1 MTDLNKKTVDSGAE
15 WFLPAAAVG
24 SRYSVRELQEDD
36 VPAPSTGFY
45 RCWTVSPRFTLHC
58 HFHRFAFSFVSGWN
72 LYLCEQVKAN
82 RATTEG
88 TKKRRLRGK
97 LHIAHSQQGPAIY
110 AVARRF
116 KQGDSAK
123 MPGNRCSNCVAFNSE
138 LLISDFLT
146 TSRKKKGL
154 AASKL
159 TRRGAVTSVSDT
171 CGLTRSQNLVNGST
185 QLLRTAKSVVD
196 GLLQQTYAAPQERE
210 ALLQLLLEVSRYA
223 RSLENELDT
232 YRQSQSPSDRSDRA
246 ASSVSPK
253 SDTVEHT
260 QEDPGFVVDIQ
271 KLPEHLKRITVDAA
285 DHRFYGKNSSLS
297 FVKVAMEARRENA
310 PLVVPRATRPMYW
323 GPQPWEI
330 YPEPF
335 VSQNFPPPDLLAH
348 LVDVYFTQI
357 NIFFL
362 ILHRPT
368 FEKALASGLHL
379 RDQQFGAIVLAV
391 CALGGKN
398 SPDKRVFLEGTHGEL
413 SAGWQWF
420 RQIRRPFSGRVVK
433 ATTLYELQLCC
444 LYTAFQH
451 TGSDIESCW
460 LLSGIGILHA
470 QDIGAHRLMC
480 GTTPT
485 IENELLKR
493 SCYFLSVLDS
503 VVSACFGRPRVAVT
517 GECDL
522 TRPLPVD
529 DEYWENPDPELA
541 FKQPAGKPA
550 LAEYQIAYINLTK
563 VFTFSWRKSG
573 SPQDYTGTKP
583 LEPETVAELD
593 SRLNKWASELP
604 EHLLWNPYQVNFFPD
619 HKTKIANPPQ
629 EDPVFFEQ
637 SAVQILV
644 HRPFIQGS
652 ATNASTLKS
661 LAICTNAARSCSTVA
676 DVKSRR
682 GFMPSHHFVKAVF
695 DSAVVLLL
703 NVCGGSRSGLSID
716 IERELE
722 DVYKCM
728 KLLRQTEARWQN
740 AGRFYDIICELMN
753 ASNLP
758 LPPTS
763 LPDYA
768 LISSNNDHS
777 LYSATVPSG
786 PSAPAPGPN
795 SGSWPVNSLSLPMAV
810 EDLGSLPIYESLD
823 SFELDM
829 LQRSFAEANSND
841 VATGPF
847 PLDYVGG
854 TSVPHDPATA
864 LDSMDIDTYLSHWMP
879 YFSTVDGMVQ
889 AMHNGPTNTVQAMQN
904 GPPVY
909 NNEYTGTDELQLL
922 RRLLELGGGG
932 NSGTPPPELL
942 DVAEPEEEDR
952 LVKSPKR
959 LVVGSELPVAGV
971 LLARPG
977 MDMEKVWPSLRL

>member
-1 MTDLNKKTVDSGAE
+1 MTES
-15 WFLPAAAVG
+15 
-24 SRYSVRELQEDD
+24 
-36 VPAPSTGFY
+36 
-45 RCWTVSPRFTLHC
+45 
-58 HFHRFAFSFVSGWN
+58 
-72 LYLCEQVKAN
+72 
-82 RATTEG
+82 ATTEG
-88 TKKRRLRGK
+88 TKKRRLRGACD
-97 LHIAHSQQGPAIY
+97 IC
-110 AVARRF
+110 RRQ
-116 KQGDSAK
+116 KIRCDSAK

-138 LLISDFLT
+138 CTHNLSQLKEEKGPRRKRTNVPPS
-146 TSRKKKGL
+146 TSSPDENL
-154 AASKL
+154 A
-159 TRRGAVTSVSDT
+159 
-171 CGLTRSQNLVNGST
+171 NGST
-185 QLLRTAKSVVD
+185 QLLKTAKTVVD

-223 RSLENELDT
+223 RSLEHELDS
-232 YRQSQSPSDRSDRA
+232 YRQSQSPSDRSERA

-253 SDTVEHT
+253 SDAVEQT

-297 FVKVAMEARRENA
+297 FVKVAMEARRENGQ
-310 PLVVPRATRPMYW
+310 LVVPRATRPMYW

-330 YPEPF
+330 YPEPY

-368 FEKALASGLHL
+368 FEKSLASGLHL

-398 SPDKRVFLEGTHGEL
+398 SPDKRVFLDGTLGEL

-451 TGSDIESCW
+451 TGSDMESCW

-470 QDIGAHRLMC
+470 QDIGADRLVC
-480 GTTPT
+480 GPASLT

-503 VVSACFGRPRVAVT
+503 VVSACFGRPRVAVA

-522 TRPLPVD
+522 ARPLPVD

-541 FKQPAGKPA
+541 FKQPAGKPS

-573 SPQDYTGTKP
+573 APQDYTGTKI

-593 SRLNKWASELP
+593 SRLNQWAGELP
-604 EHLLWNPYQVNFFPD
+604 EHLLWNPYQ
-619 HKTKIANPPQ
+619 
-629 EDPVFFEQ
+629 EDPIFFEQ
-637 SAVQILV
+637 SAALYASFYHVQILV
-644 HRPFIQGS
+644 HRPFIQGG

-716 IERELE
+716 IEREME

-740 AGRFYDIICELMN
+740 AGRFYDILCELMN
-753 ASNLP
+753 ASSLP
-758 LPPTS
+758 LPSTS
-763 LPDYA
+763 LPDFA

-777 LYSATVPSG
+777 LYSVPVPSG
-786 PSAPAPGPN
+786 PAPAPASN
-795 SGSWPVNSLSLPMAV
+795 SGSWPVDSLSLPMAV
-810 EDLGSLPIYESLD
+810 EDLGSLPIYESLT

-829 LQRSFAEANSND
+829 LQRSFAETNGND

-847 PLDYVGG
+847 PLDYGGG
-854 TSVPHDPATA
+854 TSVPHDPAGGIDA
-864 LDSMDIDTYLSHWMP
+864 MDIDTYLSHWMP

-889 AMHNGPTNTVQAMQN
+889 AMHNGPT
-904 GPPVY
+904 
-909 NNEYTGTDELQLL
+909 
-922 RRLLELGGGG
+922 
-932 NSGTPPPELL
+932 
-942 DVAEPEEEDR
+942 
-952 LVKSPKR
+952 
-959 LVVGSELPVAGV
+959 V
-971 LLARPG
+971 L
-977 MDMEKVWPSLRL
+977 